1 VVINGAIHEES
12 AHEAELGT
20 LKGFRKDIRPHL
32 FSGTILKVEVSS
44 VVIMTN
50 EKVFC
55 LDVFGAFRTGDISV
69 FSQGKSAHIVLI
81 DDVGFDFV
89 TLGFEK
95 MTCPEDITNFV
106 IKADEFAFTRTFGRD
121 FVLRRGAGSSTTA
134 KSKKRS
140 RVTFA
145 VVMKVV
151 RCVDIPDDVG
161 E

>member
-1 VVINGAIHEES
+1 MVINGAIHEES
-12 AHEAELGT
+12 THEAELGT

-89 TLGFEK
+89 TLGFEELTSPK
-95 MTCPEDITNFV
+95 NITDFV
-106 IKADEFAFTRTFGRD
+106 IKTNDFTFARTLGWYFVFGGRT
-121 FVLRRGAGSSTTA
+121 GSCTTA
-134 KSKKRS
+134 KRK
-140 RVTFA
+140 
-145 VVMKVV
+145 
-151 RCVDIPDDVG
+151 D
-161 E
+161 